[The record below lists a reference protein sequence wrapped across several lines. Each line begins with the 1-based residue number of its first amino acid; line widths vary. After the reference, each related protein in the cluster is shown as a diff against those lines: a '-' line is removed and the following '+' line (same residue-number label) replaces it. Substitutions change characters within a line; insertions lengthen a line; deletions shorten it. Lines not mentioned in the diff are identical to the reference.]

1 MIKKNI
7 AIILLILNTV
17 SLCAQDKIVSLGKDT
32 IKCFIHEIG
41 DTEIKYS
48 MEGYR
53 ADLLFGIDKNKIKD
67 VIFADGR
74 TLHFK
79 DSMHDPSYYENQR
92 KNALKINFLSPL
104 FGSTGFSFERSLGVA
119 RSIEGD
125 LGIIGLGFNN
135 IYNNPKGIYLKCGYK
150 FIKGPDYYLKGMHY
164 AHILKGAYIKPE
176 IAFSS
181 YF

>member
-1 MIKKNI
+1 
-7 AIILLILNTV
+7 
-17 SLCAQDKIVSLGKDT
+17 
-32 IKCFIHEIG
+32 
-41 DTEIKYS
+41 
-48 MEGYR
+48 
-53 ADLLFGIDKNKIKD
+53 
-67 VIFADGR
+67 
-74 TLHFK
+74 
-79 DSMHDPSYYENQR
+79 MHDPSYYENQR

-181 YF
+181 YFYTQEDNANSTVHNTLFAFLIDFGKQWVFDDRFLVDIFCGLGYGFGNSNNQDYFHFAFSGPANDTHFAFTSGLMIGILIK